1 MSALWAK
8 NGKNNTSLKFLL
20 RAYTYIRK
28 HLKKKALIFGINGNF
43 SNVIAN
49 CGMYVSMC
57 VPFYLAADRTVVGV
71 CFLQILWSKQ
81 NSM

>member
-20 RAYTYIRK
+20 RAYTHIRK
-28 HLKKKALIFGINGNF
+28 HLKKKARIFGINGNF

-49 CGMYVSMC
+49 CGMC

>member
-20 RAYTYIRK
+20 HAYTF
-28 HLKKKALIFGINGNF
+28 KKKALIFGINGNF
-43 SNVIAN
+43 SNVIAY